1 MSSQNEIDAAI
12 ALSRFGLGATG
23 AGIAPIVKD
32 PRGLL
37 RQEITERLLPMPVGP
52 DLKPTPDL
60 MQELYAFNDRRK
72 AENEA
77 KLKEKQAQ
85 AQQAAQMP
93 PPTASHPAAA
103 PQMAANQI
111 GPAPAGMAKPENAMA
126 PAAPAAAAPKKEEP
140 YRPYQI
146 FLAEAD
152 ARFNG
157 TIHEP
162 QIGFPER
169 LTWFWS
175 NHFAISVDKG
185 EPDRVLAGAYEREA
199 IRPNLFGK
207 FYDMLVAVETHPAMI
222 EFLDNQQ
229 SIGPNSKAGLKNKRG
244 LNENLARETME
255 LHTLGVNGGYSQAD
269 VTSLARIITGW
280 TVAGRQA
287 KDGQPGTFHFN
298 ANAHEPGDQVLI
310 GHTFPDTGL
319 NQGKDALLMLARH
332 PSTAKFI
339 SYKLARH
346 FVADNPPP
354 TLVNHL
360 AETFT
365 KTDGDLSAVYLALI
379 SAPESWQPKQTKIRT
394 PLEFMFAMLRAST
407 EQQPIQRI
415 VSGLSALG
423 QPLWAP
429 SGPNGFGD
437 VAPAWA
443 SSEGLATRIDI
454 AAIAASAMPLP
465 ADPRAFIEKAFGPI
479 LSNPTRQAVARAE
492 TRNQGLAIAFL
503 SPEFQRR

>member
-23 AGIAPIVKD
+23 TGIAPIVRD
-32 PRGLL
+32 PRGALKE
-37 RQEITERLLPMPVGP
+37 EITERLLSMPVGP

-72 AENEA
+72 AEREA
-77 KLKEKQAQ
+77 KAKEAQ
-85 AQQAAQMP
+85 PAPQ
-93 PPTASHPAAA
+93 PAAA
-103 PQMAANQI
+103 TPAPHMAANQM
-111 GPAPAGMAKPENAMA
+111 GANPAGMAKPENAMA
-126 PAAPAAAAPKKEEP
+126 PAPSAAAAPKKEEP

-162 QIGFPER
+162 KIGFPER
-169 LTWFWS
+169 LTWFWA

-255 LHTLGVNGGYSQAD
+255 LHTLGVHGGYTQAD

-280 TVAGRQA
+280 TIAGRQA
-287 KDGQPGTFHFN
+287 KDGQPGTFVFN
-298 ANAHEPGDQVLI
+298 ANAHEPGDQMLL
-310 GHTFPDTGL
+310 GKTFPDTGL
-319 NQGKDALLMLARH
+319 TQGKDALLMLARH

-339 SYKLARH
+339 SWKLARH
-346 FVADNPPP
+346 FVADNPPV

-379 SAPESWQPKQTKIRT
+379 SAPESWQPKQTKVRT
-394 PLEFMFAMLRAST
+394 PLEFIFAMLRASS
-407 EQQPIQRI
+407 EQQPIQRTI
-415 VSGLSALG
+415 SALNALG

-437 VAPAWA
+437 VGPAWA

-454 AAIAASAMPLP
+454 AAIAAGAMPLP
-465 ADPRAFIEKAFGPI
+465 TDPRAFMDKAFGPI